1 MPTLT
6 SRTLATGVTKT
17 DLIHIV
23 ITGDTSQSVDGSSY
37 KATISQVQDSILIF
51 KTSGITTSATT
62 LVEGITYY
70 GVNFSGNV
78 DLNLFNIS
86 GVDGINLHIKDEGGT
101 AGVNRI
107 RVQSATATIDGNPYV
122 DINIPYMSLYLISRG
137 GNWWII

>member
-6 SRTLATGVTKT
+6 SRNLATGVTKT
-17 DLIHIV
+17 DFIHIV

-37 KATISQVQDSILIF
+37 KATISQVQDNILIF

-78 DLNLFNIS
+78 DLDLFNIS

-101 AGVNRI
+101 SGINRI

>member
-6 SRTLATGVTKT
+6 SRNLATGVTKT
-17 DLIHIV
+17 DFIHIV

-37 KATISQVQDSILIF
+37 KATISQVQDNILIV

-62 LVEGITYY
+62 LVEKITYY

-78 DLNLFNIS
+78 DLDLFNIS

-101 AGVNRI
+101 SGINRI

>member
-6 SRTLATGVTKT
+6 SRNLATGVTKT
-17 DLIHIV
+17 DFIHIV

-37 KATISQVQDSILIF
+37 KATISQVQDIILIV

-78 DLNLFNIS
+78 DLDLFNIS

-101 AGVNRI
+101 SGINRI

>member
-86 GVDGINLHIKDEGGT
+86 SVDGINLHIKDEGGT

>member
-1 MPTLT
+1 MSTLT

-37 KATISQVQDSILIF
+37 KATISQVQDEILMF

-62 LVEGITYY
+62 LVEGITYF

-107 RVQSATATIDGNPYV
+107 RVQSATSTIDGNPFV